1 MVIQARLAQALQP
14 IVLEIVNESARHA
27 GHAGDDGSG
36 ETHFRV
42 TIVSQVFAGKSR
54 VERQRMVYDLLKSE
68 LEGGLHALALRTLAP
83 DEYDGV

>member
-14 IVLEIVNESARHA
+14 ILLEIVNESYRHA

-68 LEGGLHALALRTLAP
+68 LEGGLHALALKTVAP